1 MKRKILVMIAFVL
14 TVSVAKAQQV
24 KIGYT
29 FLEFIVYNM
38 PEIEGIESELQTYES
53 QLNSQV
59 QAKQKEFQTKYSQL
73 QQMAQQPNAN
83 QVVLQ
88 EKENELMTL
97 QENIQKFQAQAQQAF
112 AVKQSEKMNP
122 VYTKVQDAIEDV
134 RKENGFDMILNS
146 RIGNSAGIIL
156 AADESLNITELVFQK
171 LGVPMPE
178 NLPDASDASP
188 EAGAGGMNGNGGGN

>member
-156 AADESLNITELVFQK
+156 AADEALNITELVFQK

-178 NLPDASDASP
+178 NLPDAGDASS
-188 EAGAGGMNGNGGGN
+188 EAGTGGMNGNGGGN

>member
-14 TVSVAKAQQV
+14 TVSVAKAQDT

-38 PEIEGIESELQTYES
+38 PEIEGIQSELETYQT
-53 QLNSQV
+53 QLTSQV
-59 QAKQKEFQTKYSQL
+59 EAKQKEFQTKYSQL
-73 QQMAQQPNAN
+73 QQMTQQPNAN

-88 EKENELMTL
+88 EKENELISL
-97 QENIQKFQAQAQQAF
+97 QENLQKFQAQVQQAYGMKE
-112 AVKQSEKMNP
+112 AEKLNP
-122 VYTKVQDAIEDV
+122 VYEKVQNAIEEV
-134 RKENGFDMILNS
+134 RKENGFNLILNS

-171 LGVPMPE
+171 LGVPMPAE
-178 NLPDASDASP
+178 DPTDNVGPDT
-188 EAGAGGMNGNGGGN
+188 AGNGNDK

>member
-156 AADESLNITELVFQK
+156 AADEALNITELVFQK

-178 NLPDASDASP
+178 NLPDAGDASP
-188 EAGAGGMNGNGGGN
+188 EAGTGGMNGNGGGN